1 MAIKITE
8 VTLTEQHT
16 IVGSPVLVE
25 VRVGENN
32 WNSVLVDCTTWQDV
46 IDKFIAWQDVK
57 NI

>member
-8 VTLTEQHT
+8 VTLTEQNT
-16 IVGSPVLVE
+16 TVGSPVLVQ

-32 WNSVLVDCTTWQDV
+32 WNSVLVDCVTWQDV